1 MKALN
6 TLRLAINTVR
16 WNIVG
21 NFADVEH
28 DYDQASTTYDSY
40 YGRYLGSITDQFAEK
55 IPLKG
60 HERIL
65 ELAAGTG
72 RLTSAV
78 CKRLKPDA
86 HLTAVDLSE
95 GMLAVNKLKNSHTNG
110 PRVDFWHG
118 DALDA
123 ISERKAESL
132 DAVLCAWGVC
142 YFNHDTL
149 RTQVERV
156 LRPGGILAIIENR
169 KCTLAE
175 ISALF
180 EQLIVSQP
188 RYLRKAIK
196 INLPEDAR
204 YLTKKFCQGSLT
216 HLNSWNGSLDI
227 PYESAGEVREYMLKS
242 GASAGFL
249 DAIEPSCRDE
259 FLYAFEQLVASQKQR
274 VPLTHQFSVLLA
286 QKS

>member
-6 TLRLAINTVR
+6 TLRLAFNTVR
-16 WNIVG
+16 WNISG
-21 NFADVEH
+21 NFADVQR
-28 DYDQASTTYDSY
+28 DYDQAASTYDSY
-40 YGRYLGSITDQFAEK
+40 YGRYLGSITDQFADK

-60 HERIL
+60 QERIL

-78 CKRLKPDA
+78 CKRLKPEA

-95 GMLAVNKLKNSHTNG
+95 GMLAVNKAKNGHGEG

-123 ISERKAESL
+123 ITERSNESL

-175 ISALF
+175 VSALF

-196 INLPEDAR
+196 INLPEDAG
-204 YLTKKFCQGSLT
+204 YLVKKFCQGQLEQI
-216 HLNSWNGSLDI
+216 NSWNGTLDI
-227 PYESAGEVREYMLKS
+227 PYESASEVREYMLKS

-249 DAIEPSCRDE
+249 DAIEPAYLDE
-259 FLYAFEQLVASQKQR
+259 FLHAFEQLVAAQKKR

-286 QKS
+286 QKA